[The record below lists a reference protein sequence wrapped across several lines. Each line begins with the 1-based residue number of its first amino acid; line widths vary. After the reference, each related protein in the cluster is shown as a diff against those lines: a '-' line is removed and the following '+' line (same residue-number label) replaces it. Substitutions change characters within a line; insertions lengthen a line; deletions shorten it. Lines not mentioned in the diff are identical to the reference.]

1 MRILILCTGNSCRSQ
16 MADGFLRAFDSR
28 LEVHSAGSKPALRVN
43 PYAIRVMNE
52 AGIDLYGAS
61 PKNVSE
67 FLPQPFDYVITVCG
81 NAERECPAFTGQVTN
96 RLHIGFPDPADA
108 TGSEDEILA
117 VFRESRDSIR
127 ERFRQFYDND
137 LKARLGESS

>member
-16 MADGFLRAFDSR
+16 IADGFLRAFDSR
-28 LEVHSAGSKPALRVN
+28 LEVHSAGSKPATQVN
-43 PYAIRVMNE
+43 PYAIQVMDE
-52 AGIDLYGAS
+52 EGIDLTSAS

-81 NAERECPAFTGQVTN
+81 NAERECPAFTGQVRN

-108 TGSEDEILA
+108 TGSEDQILA

-127 ERFRQFYDND
+127 ERFLQFYNNE
-137 LKARLGESS
+137 LKPQLGESS